1 MPEKPL
7 LTDLPAVL
15 ASIVALLPMALLMR
29 LLWHRRLVRLG
40 RRRFWS
46 AELLWELP
54 TAIACA
60 VLAGGAGEW
69 LNLPPL
75 ATHGLAGAIGWL
87 GPRGLEVAVARRFA
101 APSPDAEPTP
111 SEPDARP

>member
-1 MPEKPL
+1 MPGKPL
-7 LTDLPAVL
+7 LGDLLAVL
-15 ASIVALLPMALLMR
+15 ASIAALLPAALLMR

-54 TAIACA
+54 TAVACA
-60 VLAGGAGEW
+60 VLAGGAAEY

-75 ATHGLAGAIGWL
+75 ATHGLVGAIAWL
-87 GPRGLEVAVARRFA
+87 GPRGLEVALARRFG
-101 APSPDAEPTP
+101 APAPEKEPTP
-111 SEPDARP
+111 